1 MEWNPERDLNIFGK
15 LIIYGKDNISYCY
28 GKDGL
33 FLQKMLGQMAIGSGK
48 VRSLPCTIDKHIFR

>member
-1 MEWNPERDLNIFGK
+1 MESRKRSKYIWK
-15 LIIYGKDNISYCY
+15 TIYGKDNISYCY

-48 VRSLPCTIDKHIFR
+48 K